1 MKKLILSVFAVLSIS
16 AFAQKVET
24 VEGNENFKDGMRNC
38 FSVMIYENDANK
50 VEKEFKSLLKD
61 RKPKKIDSKKGEFLA
76 DDALFAEWEN
86 GLVDVYFRVKEIK
99 KNEIQ
104 LVTAYELGFGFLSS
118 EKEKDRAEFIKKY
131 LSDFAYKL
139 SSEAINDQIKDATKV
154 ANKLDDKVKDLVKD
168 NESLN
173 KDIANYKEK
182 IVKAEND
189 LKENANNQ
197 VKTKAELETAKSAL
211 EKVKDKLNALK

>member
-1 MKKLILSVFAVLSIS
+1 MKKLYLAVFALTNVFLL
-16 AFAQKVET
+16 AQKVET
-24 VEGNENFKDGMRNC
+24 VEGNENFKDGMKNC
-38 FSVMIYENDANK
+38 FSVTIYENDLSK
-50 VEKEFKSLLKD
+50 VEKEFKSLLKE
-61 RKPKKIDSKKGEFLA
+61 RKPKKMEAKKGEYLA

-86 GLVDVYFRVKEIK
+86 GLVDVYFKLKEIK

-104 LVTAYELGFGFLSS
+104 LITAYELGFGFLSS
-118 EKEKDRAEFIKKY
+118 EKDKSRAEFIKKY

-139 SSEAINDQIKDATKV
+139 SAEAVNDQIKDATKV
-154 ANKLDDKVKDLVKD
+154 AAKLEDKTKDLVKE

-173 KDIANYKEK
+173 KEVANFKEK

-197 VKTKAELETAKSAL
+197 SKTKAELEAAKSAL
-211 EKVKDKLNALK
+211 EKVKDKLSALK

>member
-1 MKKLILSVFAVLSIS
+1 MKKLIVSVFAVLSIS

-24 VEGNENFKDGMRNC
+24 VEGNENFKEGMRNC
-38 FSVMIYENDANK
+38 FSVMIYENDASK

-61 RKPKKIDSKKGEFLA
+61 RKPKKIDAKKGEFLA

-86 GLVDVYFRVKEIK
+86 GLVDVYFKVKEIK

-131 LSDFAYKL
+131 LSDFSYKL

-154 ANKLDDKVKDLVKD
+154 ASKLDDKVKDLVKD

-173 KDIANYKEK
+173 KDVASYKEK

-197 VKTKAELETAKSAL
+197 TKFKAELEAAKSAL
-211 EKVKDKLNALK
+211 EKIKDKLNALK

>member
-1 MKKLILSVFAVLSIS
+1 MKKILLSVFTLLSLTAI
-16 AFAQKVET
+16 AQKVET
-24 VEGNENFKDGMRNC
+24 VEGNENFKDGMKNC
-38 FSVMIYENDANK
+38 FSVVVYENDANK
-50 VEKEFKSLLKD
+50 VEKEFKSLLKN
-61 RKPKKIDSKKGEFLA
+61 RKPKKIDSKKGEFMA

-86 GLVDVYFRVKEIK
+86 GLVDVYFKIKEIK

-118 EKEKDRAEFIKKY
+118 EKDKARAEFIKKY

-139 SSEAINDQIKDATKV
+139 SADAVNDQIKEATKV
-154 ANKLDDKVKDLVKD
+154 STKLEDKTKDLAKA

-173 KDIANYKEK
+173 KDVASYKEK

-189 LKENANNQ
+189 LKENASNQ
-197 VKTKAELETAKSAL
+197 TKFKAELEAAKNAL
-211 EKVKDKLNALK
+211 EKIKDKLNALK